1 MRKTKA
7 NMRKMV
13 EYLERTPVVESA
25 CSKLDI
31 SRSTYYRWM
40 ESDLDFKKDIEQA
53 LEQGRSVVDDVAE
66 SHLISGIKD
75 GNMGAVKFWLANN
88 NERYKK
94 SVQIIK
100 QEMSP
105 VPEEIVDKFMRFIFS
120 KRYDEES
127 PKV

>member
-1 MRKTKA
+1 
-7 NMRKMV
+7 MRKMV

-25 CSKLDI
+25 CSKLNI

-40 ESDLDFKKDIEQA
+40 ESDLAFKKDIEQA

-75 GNMGAVKFWLANN
+75 GNLGAVKFWLANN

>member
-1 MRKTKA
+1 
-7 NMRKMV
+7 MRKMV

-25 CSKLDI
+25 CSKLNI

-40 ESDLDFKKDIEQA
+40 ESDLAFKKDIEQA

>member
-1 MRKTKA
+1 MRKII
-7 NMRKMV
+7 

-31 SRSTYYRWM
+31 SRSTYYRWK
-40 ESDLDFKKDIEQA
+40 ESDPEFKKQTDKA

-66 SHLISGIKD
+66 SHLISALKS
-75 GNMGAVKFWLANN
+75 GNMAAVKFWLANN

-100 QEMSP
+100 QEMPP
-105 VPEEIVDKFMRFIFS
+105 VSEEIIDKFIKFIFS
-120 KRYDEES
+120 KRYHEED

>member
-25 CSKLDI
+25 CSKLNI

-40 ESDLDFKKDIEQA
+40 ESDLAFKKDIEQA